1 MEQNTNDIKRNI
13 FVAKALRD
21 DILDYD
27 NYNINAAYQQNWK
40 RIKVYERKK
49 LWIGYSRKIA
59 AILILP
65 LLLSTGFLTYL
76 YIEKLNSEKEV
87 SYLELSSAPG
97 IITQMLL
104 PDKSKVWLNSGSKLR
119 YPSRFV
125 GDERTVYLSG
135 EGYFE
140 VEADKEHPFYVS
152 VDDGLKI
159 KAHGTKFNV
168 SAYCDDTSVETTL
181 ETGLVDVQVKTQ
193 AVPLKPNELASFDK
207 INKRM
212 IIKSINVEEKTS
224 WKDGRL
230 VFRNTAFEEVVKRL
244 SRRYNVDIILH
255 KQSNISYKCRA
266 SFSGES
272 ITQVLDYLKLVTP
285 IRWEMTDSRQL
296 QDHSYSRQRIDIWL
310 K

>member
-1 MEQNTNDIKRNI
+1 MEQNTNEIKRNI
-13 FVAKALRD
+13 LVAKTLRD

-230 VFRNTAFEEVVKRL
+230 VFRNTPLEEVVKRL

-255 KQSNISYKCRA
+255 KQSNIGYKCRA

>member
-1 MEQNTNDIKRNI
+1 MEQNTNEIKRNI
-13 FVAKALRD
+13 LVAKALRN

-87 SYLELSSAPG
+87 TYLELSSAPG

-230 VFRNTAFEEVVKRL
+230 VFRNTPFEEVVKRL

-255 KQSNISYKCRA
+255 KQSNIGYKCRA

-296 QDHSYSRQRIDIWL
+296 LDHSYSRQRIDIWL

>member
-1 MEQNTNDIKRNI
+1 MEQNTNEIKRNI
-13 FVAKALRD
+13 LVAKALRN

-87 SYLELSSAPG
+87 TYLELSSAPG

-168 SAYCDDTSVETTL
+168 SAYFDDTSVETTL

-230 VFRNTAFEEVVKRL
+230 VFRNTPFEEVVKRL

-255 KQSNISYKCRA
+255 KQSNIGYKCRA

-296 QDHSYSRQRIDIWL
+296 LDHSYSRQRIDIWL

>member
-1 MEQNTNDIKRNI
+1 MEQNTNEIKRNI
-13 FVAKALRD
+13 LVAKALRD

-87 SYLELSSAPG
+87 TYLELSSAPG

-230 VFRNTAFEEVVKRL
+230 VFRNTPFEEVVKRL

-255 KQSNISYKCRA
+255 KQSNIGYKCRA

-296 QDHSYSRQRIDIWL
+296 LDHSYSRQRIDIWL